1 MFFMGKKLVARGRDI
16 KLSPLEF
23 MILLKV
29 YDSDPV
35 GVSGYDIISDLTSTF
50 AGMWVAQSG
59 TIYPLLSRMAEKEL
73 IVSVDVKSELGPAKK
88 AFRMTDL
95 SREVIEAMII
105 DNFDPELRFFANYLE
120 FVLKMMNKL
129 KRKNIT
135 SAINFEQVKAGLE
148 LFSARMKDMMANLA
162 KYMSDDKEAKNLKCV
177 ECGEFIDRD
186 ARFCPSCGTPLVQQ

>member
-1 MFFMGKKLVARGRDI
+1 MGKKLVARGRDI

-35 GVSGYDIISDLTSTF
+35 GISGYDIISDLTQTF

-88 AFRMTDL
+88 AFKMTDL
-95 SREVIEAMII
+95 SREVIEVMII
-105 DNFDPELRFFANYLE
+105 DNFDPELRFFANYVE

-129 KRKNIT
+129 KKKNIS
-135 SAINFEQVKAGLE
+135 SAINFEQVKAGLD
-148 LFSARMKDMMANLA
+148 LFSARLKDAMGNLV
-162 KYMSDDKEAKNLKCV
+162 KYMADDKETSARKCG
-177 ECGEFIDRD
+177 ECGEIIARD
-186 ARFCPSCGTPLVQQ
+186 ARFCPSCGIAILDV

>member
-29 YDSDPV
+29 YDADPV
-35 GVSGYDIISDLTSTF
+35 GISGYDIISDLTQTF

-59 TIYPLLSRMAEKEL
+59 TVYPLLSRLQEKDL
-73 IVSVDVKSELGPAKK
+73 IISADVKSELGPAKK
-88 AFRMTDL
+88 AFKMTDL

-105 DNFDPELRFFANYLE
+105 DNFDPELRFFANYVE

-129 KRKNIT
+129 KKKNIS

-148 LFSARMKDMMANLA
+148 LFSARLKDMMGNLA
-162 KYMSDDKEAKNLKCV
+162 KYMFDIKEASARKCDS
-177 ECGEFIDRD
+177 CGETIDHD
-186 ARFCPSCGTPLVQQ
+186 ARFCPSCGIALTA

>member
-1 MFFMGKKLVARGRDI
+1 MGKKLVARGRDI

-29 YDSDPV
+29 YDADPV
-35 GVSGYDIISDLTSTF
+35 GISGYDIIADLTQTF

-59 TIYPLLSRMAEKEL
+59 TIYPLLSRMQEKEL

-88 AFRMTDL
+88 AFKMTDL

-129 KRKNIT
+129 KQKNIT

-148 LFSARMKDMMANLA
+148 LFSAKLKDMMGNLT
-162 KYMSDDKEAKNLKCV
+162 KYMADIKVASERKCE
-177 ECGEFIDRD
+177 ECGESIISD
-186 ARFCPSCGTPLVQQ
+186 ARFCPNCGAALSS

>member
-1 MFFMGKKLVARGRDI
+1 MGKKLVARGRDI

-29 YDSDPV
+29 YEADPV
-35 GVSGYDIISDLTSTF
+35 GISGYDIISDLTQTF

-73 IVSVDVKSELGPAKK
+73 IVSADVKSELGPAKK
-88 AFRMTDL
+88 AFKMTDL

-105 DNFDPELRFFANYLE
+105 DNFDPELRFFANYVE

-129 KRKNIT
+129 KMKNIS

-148 LFSARMKDMMANLA
+148 LFSARLKDMLGNLT
-162 KYMSDDKEAKNLKCV
+162 KYMTDIKEASARKCDS
-177 ECGEFIDRD
+177 CGETIDRES
-186 ARFCPSCGTPLVQQ
+186 RFCPSCGTALS